1 MLSWVLP
8 PRSLR
13 LAAAPQR
20 APGARQHPGDLLG
33 SPCAP
38 RTGAHAPL
46 PDLEGSAGGSGGGGW
61 VTGRAMNS
69 ARGKKR
75 PYWYS
80 GQRRL
85 RSSLVPG
92 RLITISGASPQ

>member
-8 PRSLR
+8 QGACAWRLLPKGLPVLGSTLGTCWGPRAHPGPVPTRRSLT
-13 LAAAPQR
+13 LR
-20 APGARQHPGDLLG
+20 AQPVAR
-33 SPCAP
+33 
-38 RTGAHAPL
+38 
-46 PDLEGSAGGSGGGGW
+46 GGGGW